1 MRFDATSSG
10 QVSRVMKPHDRCE
23 FGKNEQLKIIHN
35 PADSLF
41 KSRDRFRSFKASS
54 SAINR
59 SSRRIPVENTYL
71 PSIPRFHRIAASHQG
86 NMCIVTSKEDRVGRN
101 WDEPARHVSNYHAGP
116 ARRTSPV
123 PGHRRR
129 YSNPGND
136 YRSSDASVR
145 YVYRSSQPSVSYP
158 RRDIRVIER

>member
-1 MRFDATSSG
+1 
-10 QVSRVMKPHDRCE
+10 MKPHDRCK
-23 FGKNEQLKIIHN
+23 FGKYQGRTESIHN
-35 PADSLF
+35 PASVPP
-41 KSRDRFRSFKASS
+41 RSTRVESILKFQGVIFFDQS
-54 SAINR
+54 